1 MSTLI
6 WAAIAVAVV
15 VMWGIGIVDIV
26 RRHLGATKTVAWL
39 LIVLIL
45 PVLGTILYWLLRE
58 PDPGDFQQAEAAQRA
73 RRQSRH
79 DQPFDSTG
87 FGV

>member
-6 WAAIAVAVV
+6 WAAIAVAVA
-15 VMWGIGIVDIV
+15 VMWVIGIVDIV

-45 PVLGTILYWLLRE
+45 PVLGTILYWVLRE
-58 PDPGDFQQAEAAQRA
+58 PDARELEQSDAAQRA

-79 DQPFDSTG
+79 DRPFDSTG

>member
-6 WAAIAVAVV
+6 WATIAVAVAI
-15 VMWGIGIVDIV
+15 MWGIGIVDIV
-26 RRHLGATKTVAWL
+26 RRHLGAKKTVAWL

-45 PVLGTILYWLLRE
+45 PVLGTILYWVLRE
-58 PDPGDFQQAEAAQRA
+58 PDAGDLERVEAAQRSQ
-73 RRQSRH
+73 RQSRH
-79 DQPFDSTG
+79 DQPSDSTG

>member
-1 MSTLI
+1 MTTPI
-6 WAAIAVAVV
+6 WVAITVVVA

-26 RRHLGATKTVAWL
+26 RRHLGAKKTVAWL

-45 PVLGTILYWLLRE
+45 PVLGTILYWVLRE
-58 PDPGDFQQAEAAQRA
+58 ADADDLQQVEAAQRSH
-73 RRQSRH
+73 RESRN
-79 DQPFDSTG
+79 DRPFDSTG